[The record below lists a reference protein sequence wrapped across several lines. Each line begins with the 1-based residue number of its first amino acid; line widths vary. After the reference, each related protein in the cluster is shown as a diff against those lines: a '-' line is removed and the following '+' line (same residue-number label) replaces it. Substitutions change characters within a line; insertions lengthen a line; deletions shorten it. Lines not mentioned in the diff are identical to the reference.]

1 MYGGVRQL
9 PLPSLVVANPPK
21 HLPQSTQAFTGMRPE
36 KESSTTLRQFGQH
49 HIQRRA
55 PPQYAE
61 VSAMGAFRQG
71 PGAIFP
77 HLHLLK
83 VGHCSLMIPAI
94 LLQTVYRKFD
104 IQASLLA

>member
-1 MYGGVRQL
+1 
-9 PLPSLVVANPPK
+9 
-21 HLPQSTQAFTGMRPE
+21 MRPE
-36 KESSTTLRQFGQH
+36 RESPVMLRQFGQH

-71 PGAIFP
+71 PEAIVP

-83 VGHCSLMIPAI
+83 VGHRSLMIPTI